1 MEKKRE
7 YRLPETL
14 RVLMKEH
21 PLTSEKTT
29 RKKLAEHIGVRQ
41 QTVAQYC
48 LGETMPSARKCLA
61 IADYFGVSVDYLL
74 TGYED
79 ADLYFAMMDAQRRRI
94 YEKLG
99 QIAVLSSNAENLALG
114 LMESVVKSDV
124 PES

>member
-1 MEKKRE
+1 
-7 YRLPETL
+7 
-14 RVLMKEH
+14 MKEH